1 MQRYPVCVGPLTV
14 AISIVVT
21 SCWTSESMSSSLL
34 RPGVGRVVYAR
45 GIQAISASSSLRRTF
60 ASKLKQRGVDSM
72 VVARLLGH
80 TTSRLVDTVYG
91 HLDLGTLRGAMEL
104 I

>member
-1 MQRYPVCVGPLTV
+1 MTPANPHSTAREAPPDDRQ
-14 AISIVVT
+14 
-21 SCWTSESMSSSLL
+21 SLRSRRHPAL
-34 RPGVGRVVYAR
+34 HRAR
-45 GIQAISASSSLRRTF
+45 LRRTF

>member
-1 MQRYPVCVGPLTV
+1 MATQHTGPLLP
-14 AISIVVT
+14 ADIA
-21 SCWTSESMSSSLL
+21 E
-34 RPGVGRVVYAR
+34 A
-45 GIQAISASSSLRRTF
+45 
-60 ASKLKQRGVDSM
+60 LKGYDAGE

-91 HLDLGTLRGAMEL
+91 HLDLGALRGAMEL

>member
-1 MQRYPVCVGPLTV
+1 
-14 AISIVVT
+14 
-21 SCWTSESMSSSLL
+21 
-34 RPGVGRVVYAR
+34 
-45 GIQAISASSSLRRTF
+45 
-60 ASKLKQRGVDSM
+60 M

-91 HLDLGTLRGAMEL
+91 HLDLGTLRSAIEL